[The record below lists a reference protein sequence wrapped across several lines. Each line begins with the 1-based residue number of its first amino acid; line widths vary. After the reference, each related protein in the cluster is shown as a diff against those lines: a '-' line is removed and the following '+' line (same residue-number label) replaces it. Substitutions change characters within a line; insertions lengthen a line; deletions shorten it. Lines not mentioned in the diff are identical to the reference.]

1 MKEKTERILA
11 LDVFRGLTILMMIFV
26 NDLASIKGIPFWMKH
41 MPTEAD
47 GMTFVDLVFPAFL
60 FIVGMSIPLA
70 MKKRMSLGDNPIK
83 IWLHILIR
91 TVGLLILGLFMVNLG
106 GLNEQLTGITR
117 DTYLLLFLIAVILLW
132 NQYPNAGLNKKLLF
146 NILRAVG
153 AGILFGLAFIYKS
166 GTIDNPG
173 WFHTYWWGILG
184 LIGWAYLTASIIYY
198 IFKTNL
204 TAMIGVFSLLILLY
218 IGDKSNLLLYFQDLS
233 KTLWLGGHIGGHTA
247 ISLAG
252 VIVSLVFMT
261 NTVSEERNKKII
273 WVVSFSVFLL
283 IAGYFMRP
291 LYGISKNLST
301 PSFALYSSAICAL
314 LFCLLYWITDILQI
328 KKWTFFVLPAGSN
341 PLLAYILPDIFY
353 ALLGLFGV
361 TFLSDNFGS
370 GIIGILRS
378 VVFAFVMVY
387 ITSIFSKYKIK
398 LHL

>member
-11 LDVFRGLTILMMIFV
+11 IDVFRGLTILMMIFV

-70 MKKRMSLGDNPIK
+70 LKKRISLGDKPIK
-83 IWLHILIR
+83 IWVHILIR
-91 TVGLLILGLFMVNLG
+91 TVGLLILGLFMVNMG
-106 GLNEQLTGITR
+106 SLNQELTGITK
-117 DTYLLLFLIAVILLW
+117 DTYLLLFSIAVIFLW
-132 NQYPNAGLNKKLLF
+132 NQYPKAIGNKKLIF
-146 NILRAVG
+146 NVLRVFG
-153 AGILFGLAFIYKS
+153 CGILVGLAFIYRS
-166 GTIDNPG
+166 GTVENPG

-184 LIGWAYLTASIIYY
+184 LIGWAYLTASFIYY

-204 TAMIGVFSLLILLY
+204 SALIGVFSLLILLY
-218 IGDKSNLLLYFQDLS
+218 IGDKANLLLCFQNFS

-261 NTVSEERNKKII
+261 NTVSEQRNKKII
-273 WVVSFSVFLL
+273 WVLSFSFFLI

-314 LFCLLYWITDILQI
+314 LFCFLYWITDILQI

-353 ALLGLFGV
+353 SLLGLFGV

-370 GIIGILRS
+370 GITGIIRS